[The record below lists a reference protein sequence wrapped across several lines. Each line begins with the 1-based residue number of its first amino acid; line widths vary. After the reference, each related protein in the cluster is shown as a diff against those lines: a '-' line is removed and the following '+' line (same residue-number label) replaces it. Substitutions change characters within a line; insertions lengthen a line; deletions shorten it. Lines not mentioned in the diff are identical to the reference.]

1 MPKKMEFLICF
12 LRRRVCSYLAYIFN
26 PLIIGSINLLILEW
40 KAKNF
45 NSGLKKLVRL
55 EEQIES
61 QQWKYDSINLIYAK
75 FIDIHVMVSWQ
86 DFTLIII
93 YMMNSPLI
101 KPIYIIFHGTQ
112 GLKMAFTVELADTF
126 SISPIVLVAS
136 TVHLISSQSSSYST
150 RSTQYLAAHAKHHNF
165 VDELIHRH
173 DNIIYE
179 QE

>member
-1 MPKKMEFLICF
+1 
-12 LRRRVCSYLAYIFN
+12 
-26 PLIIGSINLLILEW
+26 
-40 KAKNF
+40 
-45 NSGLKKLVRL
+45 
-55 EEQIES
+55 
-61 QQWKYDSINLIYAK
+61 
-75 FIDIHVMVSWQ
+75 MVSWQ

-165 VDELIHRH
+165 VDVLIHRH

-179 QE
+179 QEYDGASRRLSKYLYCLPLARHEEYGKTTRARAKRSRMLEIFILK